1 VKAALHKSFT
11 ATVLIA
17 AVSGV
22 SAGPVADAAAA
33 DSVFDE
39 RRGADFNRNS
49 FADAREEAVLARAEA
64 ASAAAV
70 LLQDDVARAS
80 GDESA
85 AVIAADDPVA
95 RAPVTQRARGPP
107 HR

>member
-1 VKAALHKSFT
+1 MKAALHKSFT

-22 SAGPVADAAAA
+22 SAGPLTGAAAA
-33 DSVFDE
+33 DSVLDE
-39 RRGADFNRNS
+39 RRGADCKPI
-49 FADAREEAVLARAEA
+49 ADARAEAVLARAEA

-70 LLQDDVARAS
+70 LPEDDVARTS

-85 AVIAADDPVA
+85 AVIAAGDPVA
-95 RAPVTQRARGPP
+95 RAPVTLRARGPP
-107 HR
+107 HD